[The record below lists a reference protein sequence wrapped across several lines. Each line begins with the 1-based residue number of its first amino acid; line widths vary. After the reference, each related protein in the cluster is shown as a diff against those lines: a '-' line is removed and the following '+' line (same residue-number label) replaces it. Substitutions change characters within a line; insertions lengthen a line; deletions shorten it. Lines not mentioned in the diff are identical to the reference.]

1 MCLAVPLFVPL
12 MFVLFVY
19 LTAMVRVPDSGDP
32 SPARATKVKGTEQLE
47 TPARRRVHRP
57 QDCAVIVAWLE
68 RFEDRLEFPVAE
80 LTASLH
86 SPVNVSSGYFSTLTK
101 KGSDFTLPVI
111 FIHPLSSGLYRI
123 STRITSYRLE
133 EHLLLLYLWSSI
145 H

>member
-1 MCLAVPLFVPL
+1 
-12 MFVLFVY
+12 
-19 LTAMVRVPDSGDP
+19 MVRVPDTGDP
-32 SPARATKVKGTEQLE
+32 SPAGATRVKGAEQME

-86 SPVNVSSGYFSTLTK
+86 SPVHVSSGYFSTLTK

-111 FIHPLSSGLYRI
+111 FIHPLSSGLHRI
-123 STRITSYRLE
+123 SPHVAPSRLE
-133 EHLLLLYLWSSI
+133 Y
-145 H
+145 

>member
-1 MCLAVPLFVPL
+1 
-12 MFVLFVY
+12 
-19 LTAMVRVPDSGDP
+19 MVRVPDTGDP
-32 SPARATKVKGTEQLE
+32 SPTGATRVKSAEQME
-47 TPARRRVHRP
+47 TTARRRVHRP

-123 STRITSYRLE
+123 STRVVPSRLQQ
-133 EHLLLLYLWSSI
+133 HLFYGDVTQCA
-145 H
+145 

>member
-1 MCLAVPLFVPL
+1 MYQTLVIPLQQEQQKS
-12 MFVLFVY
+12 
-19 LTAMVRVPDSGDP
+19 RVQNSWRLQHVIE
-32 SPARATKVKGTEQLE
+32 SISHKT
-47 TPARRRVHRP
+47 
-57 QDCAVIVAWLE
+57 AVIVAWLE
-68 RFEDRLEFPVAE
+68 RFENQLEFPVAE

-133 EHLLLLYLWSSI
+133 EHLLLFYLWSSV